1 MMRQLRTVQPRDV
14 TLIPAWPFSKFLFS
28 DTRMAWFWVI
38 IRVYVGYQWLD
49 AGWAKLTGY
58 SLDIGSFGKAVPGGS
73 WLFGGHGSAAL
84 ANFLSNAVAH
94 ASGPYPMVQSWYA
107 AFLQHLILPQ
117 VGAFAYVVTFGE
129 VLVGIGLI
137 AGAFTGIAAFFGIF
151 MNMNYL
157 LAGSVSI
164 NPVLCLFSL
173 LLLLAWRISGFYGLD
188 RYLLPFLGTPWTGT
202 LASPARRHLLAASQ
216 VRK

>member
-1 MMRQLRTVQPRDV
+1 MRQLRTIQPRAAAF
-14 TLIPAWPFSKFLFS
+14 IPTWPLSKFLFS
-28 DTRMAWFWVI
+28 DTRIAWFWMVVRI
-38 IRVYVGYQWLD
+38 YVGYQWLN

-58 SLDIGSFGKAVPGGS
+58 SIDIGSFGKAVPGGS
-73 WLFGGHGSAAL
+73 WLFGGHGSVAL
-84 ANFLSNAVAH
+84 TGFLSSAVAH
-94 ASGPYPMVQSWYA
+94 ASGPYPAVQAWYA

-117 VGAFAYVVTFGE
+117 VGIFAYVVTFGE
-129 VLVGIGLI
+129 VLVGLGLI

-164 NPVLCLFSL
+164 NPILGLFSL

-202 LASPARRHLLAASQ
+202 LASPVKEKLLATSQ
-216 VRK
+216 ART